1 MLRRRKCRK
10 SCILLLASIVPTA
23 NLQVKAF
30 YEFRWLGASFS
41 SATFP
46 TLGATSCSC
55 SSVSTLRAMVA
66 RVTLVTEVALVTL
79 VAEGVLVIMVAPVT
93 MMAMMPLA
101 VRIAVEAG
109 RRKRLT

>member
-1 MLRRRKCRK
+1 M
-10 SCILLLASIVPTA
+10 
-23 NLQVKAF
+23 
-30 YEFRWLGASFS
+30 
-41 SATFP
+41 
-46 TLGATSCSC
+46 
-55 SSVSTLRAMVA
+55 A

-79 VAEGVLVIMVAPVT
+79 VAEGALVIMVAPVT